1 MDEFDYKGFMQD
13 FRIAERFGTAAIN
26 DTYNR
31 CHNEWKDNADYYASF
46 VMTLNHLLWFHYEN
60 GNMTLATLY
69 DKLWKKADA
78 FVFKH
83 FKGDDLNKIIAFL
96 D

>member
-13 FRIAERFGTAAIN
+13 FRIADRFGESAIR

-31 CHNEWKDNADYYASF
+31 AFNEWKDNVRYFASL
-46 VMTLNHLLWFHYEN
+46 VMTLNHLIWFWYKKDESR
-60 GNMTLATLY
+60 ARLY
-69 DKLWKKADA
+69 DELWKKADA
-78 FVFKH
+78 YGCDH
-83 FKGDDLNKIIAFL
+83 FKGEDAEYYFRFL

>member
-13 FRIAERFGTAAIN
+13 FRIADHFGEDAIR

-31 CHNEWKDNADYYASF
+31 AFNEWKDNVRYFASL
-46 VMTLNHLLWFHYEN
+46 VMTLNHLIWFWYERDDSR
-60 GNMTLATLY
+60 ARLY
-69 DKLWKKADA
+69 DELWRKADEWGCE
-78 FVFKH
+78 H
-83 FKGDDLNKIIAFL
+83 LKGADAEYYFRFL